1 MEVTIKI
8 IHPMYILVATME
20 TIGDMIAGH
29 FFVFT
34 KPSGD
39 TIAGV
44 EIDCYWCDISTW
56 EYDFRKNLSQ
66 IIEDMNIILLECH
79 MKGPRHNHATET
91 ERRVREVLC
100 HIIGI
105 PQSQV

>member
-20 TIGDMIAGH
+20 TMENIIAGH

-34 KPSGD
+34 KLSAD
-39 TIAGV
+39 TIAVV
-44 EIDCYWCDISTW
+44 EIDCYWSDIATW
-56 EYDFRKNLSQ
+56 ERDIRHNLSQ
-66 IIEDMNIILLECH
+66 IIEDKDMLFECH
-79 MKGPRHNHATET
+79 MKGPGHTYASET

-100 HIIGI
+100 IILGI
-105 PQSQV
+105 NVR